1 MAWDTFDKDRL
12 KQIAKQLAGNYKED
26 EENSGEL
33 IPCVL
38 IKGQGDIWC
47 PHVTQKRVV
56 RIPRGTK
63 AYILSDELDEGGR
76 IAIYSTL
83 GEMVAIDPDEIV
95 EVGFN

>member
-1 MAWDTFDKDRL
+1 M
-12 KQIAKQLAGNYKED
+12 AGNYEEGKE
-26 EENSGEL
+26 NGGEL
-33 IPCVL
+33 IAPVL
-38 IKGQGDIWC
+38 IKGEGDIWC

-63 AYILSDELDEGGR
+63 AYILSEEMDELGR
-76 IAIYSTL
+76 IVIYSTL

>member
-1 MAWDTFDKDRL
+1 MAWDNFDKDRM
-12 KQIAKQLAGNYKED
+12 KQIARQMAGNYKEN
-26 EENSGEL
+26 EENGGEL
-33 IPCVL
+33 IAPVL
-38 IKGQGDIWC
+38 IKGEGDIWC

-63 AYILSDELDEGGR
+63 AYILSDEMDDLGR
-76 IAIYSTL
+76 IPIYSVL

>member
-12 KQIAKQLAGNYKED
+12 KQIAKQLAGNYKEN
-26 EENSGEL
+26 EENGCEL

-38 IKGQGDIWC
+38 IKGEGDIWC
-47 PHVTQKRVV
+47 AHITQKRMV

-63 AYILSDELDEGGR
+63 AYILSKETDECGR
-76 IAIYSTL
+76 IAIYSPL
-83 GEMVAIDPDEIV
+83 GEMVAIDPDELE

>member
-1 MAWDTFDKDRL
+1 MAWDTFDKDRM
-12 KQIAKQLAGNYKED
+12 KQIALQLAGNYKEND
-26 EENSGEL
+26 KKSGEL
-33 IPCVL
+33 IPSVL
-38 IKGQGDIWC
+38 IKGVGDIWC

-63 AYILSDELDEGGR
+63 AYILSDEMDEFGR
-76 IAIYSTL
+76 IAIYSVL